1 MRIRRFTTA
10 GIGLLA
16 AATFG
21 LAGCGTGTPS
31 GTASGG
37 ATGSPTASSA
47 ADPAA
52 AAELAAAVTKLGTES
67 FSFTTVSGTQTNVS
81 GAIDPA
87 AGVGRTTV
95 KVASASPS
103 PGISA
108 DMEMRMVD
116 KDLYLMLG
124 KGVLPGIGGTWL
136 HIDGARLPNGNQFG
150 LRPGAKDPAGTA
162 AFLESATDVRRGN
175 AGVYTGTLDLSKVDQ
190 TNAAIGTRAL
200 GELGD
205 GAKRV
210 PFQATVDGQGR
221 LTELKMTLNLA
232 TGSQDLVTRY
242 ADFGAPVGVTR
253 PTSDVTEAP
262 DSVYALLGGR

>member
-21 LAGCGTGTPS
+21 LAGCDGTGTPS

-37 ATGSPTASSA
+37 ATASSA

-52 AAELAAAVTKLGTES
+52 AAELAAAVTKLGNES
-67 FSFTTVSGTQTNVS
+67 FAFTTVSGTETNIAGSV
-81 GAIDPA
+81 DPA
-87 AGVGRTTV
+87 AGVG
-95 KVASASPS
+95 KVTMKVASASASPS

-108 DMEMRMVD
+108 DMEMRLVD
-116 KDLYLMLG
+116 QDMYLMLG
-124 KGVLPGIGGTWL
+124 TGVLPGIGGTWL

-150 LRPGAKDPAGTA
+150 LRPGGKDPAGTA
-162 AFLESATDVRRGN
+162 QILETATDVRSPG

-190 TNAAIGTRAL
+190 TNAAIGTRVLDQL
-200 GELGD
+200 GE

-210 PFQATVDGQGR
+210 PFQATVDPQGR
-221 LTELKMTLNLA
+221 LAELRMTLALQA
-232 TGSQDLVTRY
+232 GSQDLVTRY
-242 ADFGAPVGVTR
+242 SGYGAPVDVTR
-253 PTSDVTEAP
+253 PTSAVTEAP
-262 DSVYALLGGR
+262 QAVYALLGGG